1 MKRTLINMNVAAAI
15 LAMSAVATTA
25 TAAEFM
31 DGKIK
36 ISGAAMQSW
45 QSGIDVDGAAANAGD
60 ASSDSAFQRMRFA
73 LNINAQISENV
84 SVFAELAEEPND
96 WGNGSAAISQ
106 DLGWIQFDLP
116 NNTGVRLGN
125 VVSTTQNFIRY
136 SDGAAVQSNPFVGN
150 GLVDMITAEEGLWAY
165 GSHTLSS
172 GTNVTWDAV
181 LATPDFFTDFSDGH
195 GYNMG
200 LRGTVNLESGL
211 SFGAGTFKTNHD
223 QASVAGKAAG
233 SLIAVGDGDN
243 YQFASTAVNA
253 RATHPLIVPGV
264 DAFIWQADVQYKANN
279 FLVHG
284 LIGQAEDDY
293 SWVGQGTGGSG
304 LTSTSYVAQKSK
316 MAFWSIEGKYDISND
331 FYVAARYAESEN
343 KSAGISGPN
352 EATRLQVGAGYWM
365 NDSTLFK
372 AEYVKQEED
381 QFSGGGA
388 TDSSVAGG
396 TEWDG
401 LIVEASVTF

>member
-15 LAMSAVATTA
+15 LAMSAATTA

-36 ISGAAMQSW
+36 ISGAAMQAW
-45 QSGIDVDGAAANAGD
+45 QSGIEVEGAAANTGD
-60 ASSDSAFQRMRFA
+60 AAADSAFQRMRFA
-73 LNINAQISENV
+73 LNINAQVAENV

-96 WGNGSAAISQ
+96 WNNGSAAISQ
-106 DLGWIQFDLP
+106 DLAWIQFDLP

-150 GLVDMITAEEGLWAY
+150 GITDMITAEEGLWAY
-165 GSHTLSS
+165 GSHNLES

-181 LATPDFFTDFSDGH
+181 VATPDFFTDFSPGH
-195 GYNMG
+195 GYNLG

-223 QASVAGKAAG
+223 LSAVTGKSFG
-233 SLIAVGDGDN
+233 SLIAIGDGDN
-243 YQFASTAVNA
+243 YQFATTAPSA

-264 DAFIWQADVQYKANN
+264 DAFVWQADVQYKANN
-279 FLVHG
+279 FLIHALYG
-284 LIGQAEDDY
+284 EAEDDY
-293 SWVGQGTGGSG
+293 SWAGGEGS
-304 LTSTSYVAQKSK
+304 LQTSYIAEKSK
-316 MAFWSIEGKYDISND
+316 MEFWAVEGKYDISND
-331 FYVAARYAESEN
+331 FYVAARYGEVTN
-343 KSAGISGPN
+343 KSTGVSGPN
-352 EATRLQVGAGYWM
+352 KADRLQLSAGYWM
-365 NDSTLFK
+365 NDATLFK

-388 TDSSVAGG
+388 TTFGAAGG
-396 TEWDG
+396 AEWDG
-401 LIVEASVTF
+401 FIVEASVTF

>member
-73 LNINAQISENV
+73 LNINAQVSENV

-181 LATPDFFTDFSDGH
+181 LATPDFFTDFSDGQ

-253 RATHPLIVPGV
+253 RATH
-264 DAFIWQADVQYKANN
+264 DVQYKANN

-304 LTSTSYVAQKSK
+304 LTSTAYVAQKSK

-352 EATRLQVGAGYWM
+352 EATRLQLGAGYWM